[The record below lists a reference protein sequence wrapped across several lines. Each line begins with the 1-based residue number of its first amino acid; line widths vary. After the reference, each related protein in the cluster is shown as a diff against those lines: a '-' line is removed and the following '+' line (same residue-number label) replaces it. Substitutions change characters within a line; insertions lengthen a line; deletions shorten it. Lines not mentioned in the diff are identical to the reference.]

1 MKIDI
6 TTALQRNAV
15 LEQFTFITDRHLE
28 LFDDDLHLATSVQN
42 YITAL
47 QAESDALSAY
57 GLLKR
62 AVENFSV
69 VIPADQPNTIGIL
82 VEYEFPED
90 FDVPLDIWETIDH
103 LTPPNCTFVP
113 VGMGAAYTANNAA
126 CAQVFFPQDTSLRV
140 VETFL
145 SRLDA
150 ALDGRIPEPFAP
162 PASWQRTTGI
172 TYGGTPVVGLFL
184 WSDINSPDDPNDMKG
199 NRDYYELPCE
209 PWVCMSASQIRDLM
223 VIISFVDERV
233 GAPQFRVYAELR
245 GQHDLVWVNNPD
257 DIRDFGDL

>member
-15 LEQFTFITDRHLE
+15 LEQFTFITDRQLE
-28 LFDDDLHLATSVQN
+28 LFDDDLHLTPEMQN
-42 YITAL
+42 YVNAL

-113 VGMGAAYTANNAA
+113 VGMGAAYTAINAA

-150 ALDGRIPEPFAP
+150 ALDGRIPAS
-162 PASWQRTTGI
+162 PASWLRTTGI
-172 TYGGTPVVGLFL
+172 TYGGIPVVSLFL
-184 WSDINSPDDPNDMKG
+184 WSDINSPENPNDMKD
-199 NRDYYELPCE
+199 NRAYYELPCE
-209 PWVCMSASQIRDLM
+209 PWACMFASQIRDLM
-223 VIISFVDERV
+223 AIIDFVDERV

-245 GQHDLVWVNNPD
+245 GQHDLIWVGDPTD
-257 DIRDFGDL
+257 GHDFGDL